1 MIIKIKTSADVPSSE
16 ITPEQVYKS
25 RRQFMRATAAGA
37 VGAVAGTLLGHDGF
51 RLAAAQALPAAKK
64 SAFTTDPSVD
74 PLSLEIETRRLPQR
88 PRPAPRQPGPPV
100 DLARW
105 VAARAA
111 LAHHERP

>member
-1 MIIKIKTSADVPSSE
+1 M
-16 ITPEQVYKS
+16 
-25 RRQFMRATAAGA
+25 AAGRTEDRA
-37 VGAVAGTLLGHDGF
+37 YVIYRGAGRGGRPVEVHLVAAPGVATLADAWA
-51 RLAAAQALPAAKK
+51 RLTRL
-64 SAFTTDPSVD
+64 DPSVD